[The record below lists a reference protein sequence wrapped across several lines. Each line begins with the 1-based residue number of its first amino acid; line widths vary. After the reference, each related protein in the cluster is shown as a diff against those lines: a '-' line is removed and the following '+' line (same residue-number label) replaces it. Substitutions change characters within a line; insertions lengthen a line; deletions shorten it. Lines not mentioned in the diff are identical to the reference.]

1 MDNKDKKER
10 VIIPAI
16 CLLMSIGLWF
26 YVSNVENTIRKYDL
40 RNVPV
45 ELLNVEVLKESKL
58 VLSPSQE
65 FYVDLKLEG
74 SNEIYKIKREDF
86 KITVDVSD
94 YALKKGENK
103 MIVNIV
109 DAPDDLTIKNT
120 NSLNI
125 VINLEEISEKTME
138 IKSEIS
144 VTAKGGYFVAP
155 IEINPKEV
163 KVIGAESLVDRVD
176 AVVVRGE
183 IVEAEEDIVN
193 TYDLIAVDNTG
204 KEVKGIELQKENVD
218 ILIKVSKGR
227 SIPIKMKTTGEL
239 PSNLKLQSIDGSRKN
254 AEIVGPKE
262 LLDQIVELETE
273 VIDLSQI
280 KDNTEITVGVVAPP
294 GVTLVQGEELITVKI
309 SVIKV
314 VSKNI
319 EIGFNLSGIT
329 EGLIITPVKTTINI
343 KVTAFEDEIGLVT
356 ADNIKV
362 DLNVESLKE
371 EGVFDVAPIITSVGL
386 SSSVSVVSTENI
398 SCDVKKIV
406 EPPVVEVP

>member
-329 EGLIITPVKTTINI
+329 EGLTITPVKTTINI